1 MDKYK
6 SFYGILLIII
16 ILLNFVSV
24 CATNSG
30 PKKSKGTD
38 GSVDSGSST
47 KTTKSGDEAT
57 PKPTDTKS
65 AKPSEGGAPPA
76 SSPEGGSPPSSPAAT
91 SVSPP
96 EGGTSPPEGGA
107 PGAPSTSPPK
117 GGASPPEGGAPST
130 SPPKGGASPPE
141 GGTPSTSPPVGTTPG
156 GENNAT
162 ILAYVLF
169 SSSPSTTTVGRPEVK
184 GLISLY
190 QPPNGNTVVTGHIGA
205 ILNRI
210 NGNYKFTI
218 KGGDGTIL
226 YDCTGRVNP
235 LFIGQA
241 SLFSFTWNEIKLS
254 GPKSAI
260 GNHFDIEESGG
271 TLVNALIVE
280 EFKN

>member
-1 MDKYK
+1 M
-6 SFYGILLIII
+6 
-16 ILLNFVSV
+16 NFVSV

-30 PKKSKGTD
+30 SKKSKGTD

-57 PKPTDTKS
+57 PKPSDTKS

-76 SSPEGGSPPSSPAAT
+76 SSPEGGSPPSSPGSPSAT

-130 SPPKGGASPPE
+130 SPPKGGASPPEGGASPPEGGALPPE

-190 QPPNGNTVVTGHIGA
+190 QPPNGNTVVTGQIGA

-218 KGGDGTIL
+218 KGGDGTIF

-271 TLVNALIVE
+271 TLANGKIVE